1 MDDFTILHLSDLH
14 INKTDGNLPPLM
26 DRLLNDIKEQSEY
39 CENIII
45 VVTGDLVHHG
55 NYAYKNSVLKFF
67 DRLHKILSVKVKD
80 IFIIPGNHDKERS
93 ILDKDILK
101 KYRSEKNK
109 NKKFYDNYWKYI
121 ELEFQKHIDLTKK
134 IYKIFEP
141 DKKYELYGAEA
152 VEINK

>member
-101 KYRSEKNK
+101 S
-109 NKKFYDNYWKYI
+109 
-121 ELEFQKHIDLTKK
+121 IDLKK
-134 IYKIFEP
+134 IRIKNFMITIGNILNLSF
-141 DKKYELYGAEA
+141 KN
-152 VEINK
+152 I

>member
-1 MDDFTILHLSDLH
+1 M
-14 INKTDGNLPPLM
+14 
-26 DRLLNDIKEQSEY
+26 
-39 CENIII
+39 
-45 VVTGDLVHHG
+45 
-55 NYAYKNSVLKFF
+55 KFF

-134 IYKIFEP
+134 FTRYLNQIKNMNCMERKRLRLIIKESRF
-141 DKKYELYGAEA
+141 
-152 VEINK
+152 

>member
-101 KYRSEKNK
+101 KYRS
-109 NKKFYDNYWKYI
+109 
-121 ELEFQKHIDLTKK
+121 KK
-134 IYKIFEP
+134 IRIKNFMITIGNILNLSF
-141 DKKYELYGAEA
+141 KN
-152 VEINK
+152 I

>member
-101 KYRSEKNK
+101 KYRLSL
-109 NKKFYDNYWKYI
+109 I
-121 ELEFQKHIDLTKK
+121 HI
-134 IYKIFEP
+134 
-141 DKKYELYGAEA
+141 
-152 VEINK
+152 